1 MPMFKI
7 TYNAIISYEE
17 HRSCEVEA
25 DDHESAETA
34 FDALEID
41 DSEEVDREF
50 VSCEQCSDDFDD
62 PNQIKME
69 FEDE

>member
-7 TYNAIISYEE
+7 TYNAVIHYEE

-25 DDHESAETA
+25 EDHEAAE
-34 FDALEID
+34 EIWSKMPID
-41 DSEEVDREF
+41 YNEEDREF
-50 VSCEQCSDDFDD
+50 LECEQCSEDFDD

-69 FEDE
+69 F